1 MQRMPETIIVYYE
14 KSQSYIIAQTYG
26 CPLSDIHYFYILFFF
41 FFPRATDSSNWEQEQ
56 QYGHLKSILATWVST
71 NSNI

>member
-26 CPLSDIHYFYILFFF
+26 CPLSDIHYLHPFFLFLS
-41 FFPRATDSSNWEQEQ
+41 SSNRQLQLRARTTVWTSEINI
-56 QYGHLKSILATWVST
+56 GHMGFY
-71 NSNI
+71 